1 MRTRLARLLVR
12 RAQRARP
19 VRKLSPLR
27 IHTLLC
33 QKDGLAEWLISALA
47 EASNNLPKL
56 TTLKITAL
64 NFTLDHDASS
74 PTRPEHF
81 LGARMHD
88 ATSQF
93 PHLRLAIA
101 PGAPS
106 SCFSSLLALQR
117 AEEPE
122 ITIAFFETSS
132 DDLVT
137 GIDEGRYDAGMSLRA
152 VSAPSLKSQP
162 LWIENIAV
170 AMPLWSPLL
179 AQTKLTIA
187 ELLDYPV
194 FRWPA
199 ESCSLLDQRLSSL
212 PSLSRQ
218 SVQHV
223 TSFDM
228 LALWVGAGYGVGI
241 TAQSRIERADAWGIT
256 ARPLAE
262 GPYEVVTHLQ
272 RLKGRTNAVSE
283 RFERRAMQV
292 AKDSA
297 VQSNTR

>member
-1 MRTRLARLLVR
+1 
-12 RAQRARP
+12 
-19 VRKLSPLR
+19 
-27 IHTLLC
+27 LLC

-47 EASNNLPKL
+47 EASNNPPKL

-64 NFTLDHDASS
+64 NFTLDYDAGS
-74 PTRPEHF
+74 PSWPEPF
-81 LGARMHD
+81 LGALMHD
-88 ATSQF
+88 ATSQSS
-93 PHLRLAIA
+93 HLKLAIA
-101 PGAPS
+101 PGVPS
-106 SCFSSLLALQR
+106 SCFSTLLALQR
-117 AEEPE
+117 AEEPN

-137 GIDEGRYDAGMSLRA
+137 GLDDGRYDAGMSLRN
-152 VSAPSLKSQP
+152 VSASSLKSQP

-170 AMPLWSPLL
+170 AMPLRSPLL

-212 PSLSRQ
+212 PPLSQQ
-218 SVQHV
+218 SIQHV
-223 TSFDM
+223 TSFEM
-228 LALWVGAGYGVGI
+228 LALWVGAGYGVGL

-262 GPYEVVTHLQ
+262 GPYEVVTYLQ
-272 RLKGRTNAVSE
+272 RPNGRSNAVYE

-292 AKDSA
+292 ARSGA
-297 VQSNTR
+297 